1 MERMKKTPEERLKIL
16 QENLSLLLQKE
27 ERQQIQ
33 LTKTE
38 LKIDSVRMRIRA
50 IKNKWNFWI

>member
-1 MERMKKTPEERLKIL
+1 MKKTPEERLKIL